1 MTIRLK
7 NCFLFIIIF
16 QFYFSIEAEAHDK
29 YRCKVITSLLLSR
42 EGKLEM
48 FGMAKL
54 SIGTEFTVEKST
66 GIISGW
72 GHSSLNTL
80 GSFSEPEWAP
90 NGYPE
95 VLNKGS
101 KSSAYKVVTLYGP
114 VGVDMLRV
122 DEYADGLEKP
132 FVFVDANLS
141 ILSGLCTSE

>member
-7 NCFLFIIIF
+7 NCFFFIIIF
-16 QFYFSIEAEAHDK
+16 QFYFSIEAEAHDQ
-29 YRCKVITSLLLSR
+29 YRCKVITSLQLSR

-48 FGMAKL
+48 FGMAEL

-66 GIISGW
+66 GVISGW
-72 GHSSLNTL
+72 GHRALNVDVL
-80 GSFSEPEWAP
+80 GKPDRAP

-95 VLNKGS
+95 VLDKGS
-101 KSSAYKVVTLYGP
+101 ESSAYKVVTLYGP

-122 DEYADGLEKP
+122 DEFADGLEKP

-141 ILSGLCTSE
+141 VRSGLCTSE